1 MLRRSFWKALR
12 LGTSLVVALGTMVTL
27 GALAMAA
34 DEPTPPPLRWKLRR
48 AEDRIEARYAEEAA
62 RLSIQS
68 PSGIGQAVFERTGSA
83 WPAKVVLQL
92 HLRGLESLRITAGDS
107 VLGAAVGVTEGRMT
121 QRSWRGASEE
131 QELADDDPWRVKVR
145 AVDAQ
150 GRPATKLP
158 LEDGLL
164 EVELPQ
170 AVLRENPGAIT
181 LEWIDFYR
189 Q

>member
-1 MLRRSFWKALR
+1 MVRRSFWKALR
-12 LGTSLVVALGTMVTL
+12 LGTSLLFALGTLVTP
-27 GALAMAA
+27 ATAA
-34 DEPTPPPLRWKLRR
+34 DDSTPSSLRWKLRR
-48 AEDRIEARYAEEAA
+48 AEDRIEARYADEAA

-68 PSGIGQAVFERTGSA
+68 PSGIGEAVFERTGA
-83 WPAKVVLQL
+83 TWPAKVVLQL
-92 HLRGLESLRITAGDS
+92 HLRGLESLRITTGDT
-107 VLGAAVGVTEGRMT
+107 VLGAAVGLTEGRMT

-131 QELADDDPWRVKVR
+131 RELADNDPWRVKVR

-150 GRPATKLP
+150 GRPATKVP

-164 EVELPQ
+164 EVEFPE
-170 AVLRENPGAIT
+170 AMLRENPRSIT